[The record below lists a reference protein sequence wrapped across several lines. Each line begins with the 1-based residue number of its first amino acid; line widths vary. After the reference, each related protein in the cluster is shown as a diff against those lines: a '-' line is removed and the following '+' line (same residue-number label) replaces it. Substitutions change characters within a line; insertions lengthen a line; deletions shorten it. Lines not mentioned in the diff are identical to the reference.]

1 MIIYQSPSSSDDS
14 SPEQS
19 KSASVDRMSFKFLC
33 DQPPSSSS
41 PEPSIAS
48 SPIPPHSC
56 LVSVQ
61 PVQPTYHKLDRITKV
76 EPPYSKVLQNQ
87 QKANDKPESTSS
99 ILARSGVAQWTTA
112 PATYEDSYYRFEGL
126 PSRSG
131 DPSGTAFR
139 GILKTSRFKK
149 ERQPLPKMRNWTR
162 MTPELFNK
170 IVDWENEQRKSGTI
184 KQSEIE
190 RKWNVNRTT
199 YYRWKLKM
207 HMNKT
212 NGLVHD

>member
-14 SPEQS
+14 SPEQQS

-33 DQPPSSSS
+33 DQPPSS

-48 SPIPPHSC
+48 SPIPRHSIC
-56 LVSVQ
+56 LDS
-61 PVQPTYHKLDRITKV
+61 PQPTHHKLERITNY
-76 EPPYSKVLQNQ
+76 EPPYNKVLQNQ

-99 ILARSGVAQWTTA
+99 ILARSGVVQWTTA
-112 PATYEDSYYRFEGL
+112 PATFEDSYYRFEGL

-162 MTPELFNK
+162 MTSELFNK
-170 IVDWENEQRKSGTI
+170 IVEWENEQRKSGTI

-199 YYRWKLKM
+199 YYRWKLKT